1 MASKCPDTS
10 LGISIR
16 LDVPGGDYY
25 LTPFREDDIQA
36 NYELM
41 SQDAILDELIGVPKP
56 YTLAHAESWV
66 MTQLSNSAALLPIP
80 TVSERN
86 GAFFSPS
93 PLACAQ
99 IPLQVIRH
107 GSTMIGSCGL
117 SLASCSP
124 QRVEVGYWL
133 SPAYHGQRIMY
144 AACRALLRYAANE
157 WGVRC
162 VEGRADGGNE
172 RSARIIAR
180 LAWEARGAAE
190 GEVQCV
196 MGVEKWPENKK
207 GGGER
212 VVRRWDWTVEPEE
225 GWECEIP
232 TRAQANE
239 LCKRMWPDAASRDRL
254 PLYLPVPRSNS
265 TPSHSNDLEM
275 QLQSAHTAAR
285 TALDPHFHRTP
296 YRSDLSRRW
305 PCVAYSSASAVGD
318 IEETPRGGLRPT
330 SST

>member
-56 YTLAHAESWV
+56 
-66 MTQLSNSAALLPIP
+66 AALLPIP

-117 SLASCSP
+117 SLASYSP

-225 GWECEIP
+225 GCSPLTLPPERLSTLTSIERLTDPISAGGGRVSPTPLPRPSEIS
-232 TRAQANE
+232 
-239 LCKRMWPDAASRDRL
+239 KR
-254 PLYLPVPRSNS
+254 PLAEDSDQRVAPERPSSSESLQTPPVPY
-265 TPSHSNDLEM
+265 P
-275 QLQSAHTAAR
+275 
-285 TALDPHFHRTP
+285 ALHRH
-296 YRSDLSRRW
+296 
-305 PCVAYSSASAVGD
+305 
-318 IEETPRGGLRPT
+318 
-330 SST
+330 